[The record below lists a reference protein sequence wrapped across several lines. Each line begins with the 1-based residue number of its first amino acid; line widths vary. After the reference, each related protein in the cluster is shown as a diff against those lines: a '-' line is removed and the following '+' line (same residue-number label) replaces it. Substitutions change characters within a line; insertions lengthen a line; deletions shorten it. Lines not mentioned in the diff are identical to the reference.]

1 MEKLLCGIDLGG
13 TKLSAALVK
22 PDGTIFDE
30 MRTLDHKDKDAD
42 GIVKI
47 MAEFVHSLLQ
57 RNGLAEDQLAGVG
70 VGFPGHIRCRDGVCI
85 VTSNLTAGFKNYPL
99 RQILQGYFSKTE
111 VYVDNDANAQAL
123 GEFKYG
129 AGRGYHSMIFM
140 TISTGIGAGVIIN
153 GKLLRGAT
161 GTAGEVG
168 HTIVRP
174 ESKRK
179 CTCGNYGCLMS
190 QACGIFL
197 PDIAM
202 DLIESGVPNKMGI
215 TLENAREKINGLSL
229 AAGLRAGDELSKAV
243 VFESADAIGIA
254 IYNLFQLFNPPIVV
268 LGGGLT
274 HLGSIYTDR
283 ITEKF
288 NFLAKD
294 MMYDEMKIVTS
305 ETWDY
310 AGVLGAATL
319 PLEKNELERRDC
331 LC

>member
-1 MEKLLCGIDLGG
+1 MCQ
-13 TKLSAALVK
+13 
-22 PDGTIFDE
+22 
-30 MRTLDHKDKDAD
+30 D
-42 GIVKI
+42 GI
-47 MAEFVHSLLQ
+47 
-57 RNGLAEDQLAGVG
+57 
-70 VGFPGHIRCRDGVCI
+70 CI
-85 VTSNLTAGFKNYPL
+85 VTSNLAAGFKNYPL
-99 RQILQGYFSKTE
+99 RQVLQGYFSKAG

-129 AGRGYHSMIFM
+129 AGRGYDSMIFM
-140 TISTGIGAGVIIN
+140 TISTGIGAGIIVN

-179 CTCGNYGCLMS
+179 CSCGNYGCLMT
-190 QACGIFL
+190 QACGLFL
-197 PDIAM
+197 PDIAI
-202 DLIESGVPNKMGI
+202 DLIESGVPNKLGI
-215 TLENAREKINGLSL
+215 TLENAREKINGQTL
-229 AAGLRAGDELSKAV
+229 AAGLSIGDELSKAV

-254 IYNLFQLFNPPIVV
+254 IYNLFQLFNPPVVV

-274 HLGSIYTDR
+274 NLGSIYTDR

-288 NFLAKD
+288 TSLAKD

-305 ETWDY
+305 ETRDY

-331 LC
+331 CNAKRDT